1 MKLFIKK
8 LILWSTNPENA
19 PRVITFSTDKIN
31 VLTGKS
37 GTGKSTV
44 SSIIDYCLGSEK
56 CSIPV
61 GMIRDMCAWYGVL
74 LELEESE
81 VLLARRSPVALQS
94 PGDMFLVEGRD
105 LSIPTVIGEHNIHI
119 DVVKEKFNRWG
130 GIPKLSVEEGWGDK
144 VKTDYPSFRD
154 MAAFNFQPQHIVANP
169 HTLFYKTDATQHREK
184 LGVIFPFVLG
194 SVTTAILLKQRELNE
209 LRRKARQLQA
219 DLATR
224 LRVSERWLAEI
235 ESYYIQ
241 ARRYGLL
248 PNGTDDR
255 KGWTP
260 ERYLVELREVRNFLA
275 HDRGPKVEPG
285 LNERYVEEL
294 QAVIAQENDLAGK
307 VGNLAR
313 RLAKMQTL
321 ETAFDEYQKTAA
333 ENKDRL
339 SSVGWLGRKIGHL
352 GRCPFCSAAL
362 SAHPVALKKLEE
374 TVAQFEEL
382 SRRIQVAPSRLDV
395 EKQELRR
402 LLRETETQL
411 KAIREKRL
419 AIEDRNRE
427 EAEKRQELSQ
437 IYYFAGQLNQ
447 ALESYSSTGKD
458 SELKKELDAYIL
470 RITFLAKAVDQEAI
484 QKRSEAAL
492 ESIARLM
499 TTYAEG
505 LQLEHRTDN
514 VALDTK
520 ELTVKFNGLKG
531 RTDYLWE
538 VGSGQNWVGYHLAA
552 LFALHEFLIGRPDS
566 PVPSFL
572 VIDQPSQVYFPE
584 SSWNTTAEK
593 PEYSISSLSEDI
605 KGVQRIFG
613 QMKAFHDRTGG
624 KVQIIVTEHAG
635 EITWEAVKDSIN
647 VVGNWRGEKDDYLIP
662 KAWLSN
668 ETALVKHP

>member
-8 LILWSTNPENA
+8 LILWSTNPGNV
-19 PRVITFSTDKIN
+19 PRVISFSTDKIN
-31 VLTGKS
+31 VLTGES
-37 GTGKSTV
+37 GTGKSTI
-44 SSIIDYCLGSEK
+44 SAIIDYCLGSDK
-56 CSIPV
+56 CAIPV

-74 LELEESE
+74 LELEEGE
-81 VLLARRSPVALQS
+81 VLLARRG
-94 PGDMFLVEGRD
+94 PGDTQSTGEMFLAEGTD
-105 LSIPTVIGEHNIHI
+105 IPIPPVIQEHNIHI
-119 DVVKEKFNRWG
+119 DVVKDKFNRWG
-130 GIPKLSVEEGWGDK
+130 GIPKLSVEEGVGDK
-144 VKTDYPSFRD
+144 AKTDYPSFRD

-169 HTLFYKTDATQHREK
+169 HTLFFKTDSTQHREK
-184 LGVIFPFVLG
+184 LRVIFPFVLG
-194 SVTTAILLKQRELNE
+194 SITTDILLKQRELNE
-209 LRRKARQLQA
+209 LKRKGRLLQA

-224 LRVSERWLAEI
+224 LRAAERWLGEI

-275 HDRGPKVEPG
+275 HGRGPKAEPG

-294 QAVIAQENDLAGK
+294 QTVIAQENDLAGK
-307 VGNLAR
+307 VGDLAR

-321 ETAFDEYQKTAA
+321 ETAFDEYQKTTA

-339 SSVGWLGRKIGHL
+339 SSVGWLGRQINHL
-352 GRCPFCSAAL
+352 GSCPFCSAAL
-362 SAHPVALKKLEE
+362 SERPAAWEKLAE
-374 TVAQFEEL
+374 TVGQFEEL
-382 SRRIQVAPSRLDV
+382 SRRIQVAPSHLDV
-395 EKQELRR
+395 EKQKLRHS
-402 LLRETETQL
+402 LREMEDQL
-411 KAIREKRL
+411 KAIRVKRL

-427 EAEKRQELSQ
+427 QAEKRQTLSE

-447 ALESYSSTGKD
+447 ALESYSPTGKD
-458 SELKKELDAYIL
+458 SELKRELDTYIL

-484 QKRSEAAL
+484 QKRSDAAL

-499 TTYAEG
+499 TIYAEG
-505 LQLEHRTDN
+505 LQLEHRSDN

-584 SSWNTTAEK
+584 SSWNTLAEK

-613 QMKAFHDRTGG
+613 QMKAFHDRTSG

-647 VVGNWRGEKDDYLIP
+647 VVGNWRGDDVDYLIP
-662 KAWLSN
+662 KSWLSN
-668 ETALVKHP
+668 ETALIRHT